1 MLACMSLSHG
11 GTNWNSKK
19 MPRGLGCSHAKL
31 VNVGIIAD
39 PCKILPDAPT
49 QRNILYVG
57 VLVTEVM
64 RTAYVK
70 AGKRRQTTEDSEP
83 RSRLA

>member
-1 MLACMSLSHG
+1 
-11 GTNWNSKK
+11 
-19 MPRGLGCSHAKL
+19 MPRGLGGSHAKL

-57 VLVTEVM
+57 VLVTEVV
-64 RTAYVK
+64 RATDVE
-70 AGKRRQTTEDSEP
+70 AGQGG
-83 RSRLA
+83 